1 MHYSKEKQ
9 VFPLPGPD
17 CCSIWCYMFAF
28 CFLSYLLASP
38 KLLSL
43 GIVKVNFFSALA
55 YSQLSLFSV
64 LCNLFS
70 VICTPFSTKIV
81 KMIPFLQMLKKDFQA
96 I

>member
-1 MHYSKEKQ
+1 MHYSKKKQ
-9 VFPLPGPD
+9 AFPLPGPD
-17 CCSIWCYMFAF
+17 CCSIWCYRFAF
-28 CFLSYLLASP
+28 CFPSYLLASP

-55 YSQLSLFSV
+55 YSQLSLY
-64 LCNLFS
+64 S
-70 VICTPFSTKIV
+70 VICTPFFTKIV